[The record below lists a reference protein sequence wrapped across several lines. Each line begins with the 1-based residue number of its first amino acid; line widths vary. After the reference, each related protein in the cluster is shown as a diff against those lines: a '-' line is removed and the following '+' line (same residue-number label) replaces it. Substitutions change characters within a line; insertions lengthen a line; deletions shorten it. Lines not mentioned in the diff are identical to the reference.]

1 MKLLFDQNL
10 SPRLPAWLA
19 DLFPGSGH
27 VADLG
32 LDQASD
38 DDVWD
43 YARVHGFAI
52 VTKDADYAD
61 LSVLR
66 GHPPTASG
74 SNLGIARL
82 GRSSS
87 ACEPTMYTSRR
98 STPTRRSA

>member
-1 MKLLFDQNL
+1 
-10 SPRLPAWLA
+10 
-19 DLFPGSGH
+19 

-52 VTKDADYAD
+52 VSKDADYAD

-66 GHPPTASG
+66 GHPPKVVWLQ
-74 SNLGIARL
+74 LGNSTTRQVEQCLRANYAYIEAFDADPSLGVIAVR
-82 GRSSS
+82 
-87 ACEPTMYTSRR
+87 
-98 STPTRRSA
+98 